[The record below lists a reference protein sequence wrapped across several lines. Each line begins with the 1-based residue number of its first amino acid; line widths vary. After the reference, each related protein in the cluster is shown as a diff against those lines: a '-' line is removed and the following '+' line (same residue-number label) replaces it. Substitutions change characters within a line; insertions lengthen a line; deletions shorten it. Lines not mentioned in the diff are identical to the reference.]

1 MTKPTEDAPEFSDRD
16 SEFMQTA
23 AGAEALKRVHQSYID
38 AGFNDSQAM
47 MLLMHVMELGMK
59 SQVMKEMEE
68 IRVKNRGKGL
78 FSLFNLKT
86 DETPKEE
93 DGDGSVI
100 NL

>member
-1 MTKPTEDAPEFSDRD
+1 MTDPTPDEPEFNDRD
-16 SEFMQTA
+16 SEFMQVA

-38 AGFNDSQAM
+38 AGFNENQAM

-59 SQVMKEMEE
+59 SQTMKEMEE

-78 FSLFNLKT
+78 ASLFTIK
-86 DETPKEE
+86 KEE
-93 DGDGSVI
+93 GGDDTVI